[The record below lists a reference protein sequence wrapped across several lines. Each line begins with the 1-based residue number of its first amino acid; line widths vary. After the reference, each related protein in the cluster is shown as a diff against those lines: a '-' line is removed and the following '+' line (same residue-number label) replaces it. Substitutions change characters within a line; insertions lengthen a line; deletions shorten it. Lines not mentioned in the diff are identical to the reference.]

1 MSLVDA
7 SFLQVIDLP
16 FPSFQQLDLSIT
28 MVLSPVAIIKWL
40 DKSKIDYNQID
51 VALMTL
57 EAFEN

>member
-1 MSLVDA
+1 MSLVDV

-16 FPSFQQLDLSIT
+16 FPSLQQLDLSIT
-28 MVLSPVAIIKWL
+28 MVLSLVAIIKQS